1 MILAEIKGYNVQ
13 PIGIENG
20 QSLASRLFHFF
31 VCVVFIAL
39 VCPANADDNLNIAY
53 SARVVGDNER
63 ARVLVDFN
71 QEPKFQIRYLT
82 KPNRIIIDLEETKL
96 ALGDEQLIPRGILS
110 DIRYG
115 IMAEDKSRIIISL
128 NQPAVLEDQQLQV
141 LDGDTHRLVM
151 DISLSDQADF
161 DAVMEEQNWSFVDT
175 TAPEVEIGAK
185 GSRIRL
191 SEPKTSD
198 KFVLVLDAGHG
209 GIDGGAEGRNG
220 AIEKD
225 ITLSFV
231 QDLQEAFKD
240 IDDIE
245 LLLTRDSDQFLSLSA
260 RVQIARDA
268 EADLLISI
276 HADSIR
282 QRSLRGASIY
292 TLSREASDE
301 FASNLAD
308 SENLTDVLA
317 GLHIENAPDDV
328 TGILVDL
335 ARRETQG
342 FSDVMADR
350 IVDDFKGQIRLLNNP
365 HRRAGFRVL
374 LAPDVPSVLIELGF
388 LSNLTDEK
396 LLTDPKWRK
405 KTTILLA
412 KSISEYRDVILRER
426 K

>member
-1 MILAEIKGYNVQ
+1 MQPNLIKYRCFWQTPMFLLRLTPMFSFCLAMFT
-13 PIGIENG
+13 
-20 QSLASRLFHFF
+20 LFLSGSYA
-31 VCVVFIAL
+31 IAQ
-39 VCPANADDNLNIAY
+39 DTTNIAY
-53 SARVVGDNER
+53 SARIVGDNER
-63 ARVLVDFN
+63 ARILVDFN
-71 QEPKFQIRYLT
+71 QEPKFKIRYLAN
-82 KPNRIIIDLEETKL
+82 PNRIILDLDDTKL
-96 ALGDEQLIPRGILS
+96 AFGDEQLTARGVLS
-110 DIRYG
+110 HIRYG
-115 IMAEDKSRIIISL
+115 IMSEDKSRIIFTL
-128 NQPAVLEDQQLQV
+128 KTPAVLEDQQLQI
-141 LDGDTHRLVM
+141 LEGETYRLVM
-151 DISLSDQADF
+151 DVNISEQDDF
-161 DAVMEEQNWSFVDT
+161 DAVIKEQDW
-175 TAPEVEIGAK
+175 EVVEATPTNDDRVEQS
-185 GSRIRL
+185 SRIRV
-191 SEPKTSD
+191 SENKNSD

-225 ITLSFV
+225 ITLDFV
-231 QDLQEAFKD
+231 NDLQTAFND
-240 IDDIE
+240 YDDIE
-245 LLLTRDSDQFLSLSA
+245 LLLTRDSDKFMSLSA
-260 RVQIARDA
+260 RVQIAREA

-308 SENLTDVLA
+308 AENLTDVLA
-317 GLHIENAPDDV
+317 GLHIEDAPDDV

-350 IVDDFKGQIRLLNNP
+350 IVDDFKGQIRLINNP

-374 LAPDVPSVLIELGF
+374 IAPDVPSVLIELGF

-396 LLTDPKWRK
+396 LLTDPKWRE
-405 KTTILLA
+405 KTTKLLA
-412 KSISEYRDVILRER
+412 TSISEYQKAILRDR

>member
-1 MILAEIKGYNVQ
+1 MRPNLIRHKHIW
-13 PIGIENG
+13 
-20 QSLASRLFHFF
+20 QSLFLTLCLTLLTSF
-31 VCVVFIAL
+31 VQSIGAL
-39 VCPANADDNLNIAY
+39 AQETTNIAY

-63 ARVLVDFN
+63 ARILIDFN
-71 QEPKFQIRYLT
+71 KEPIFKIRYLAN
-82 KPNRIIIDLEETKL
+82 PNRIIVDLEQTKL
-96 ALGDEQLIPRGILS
+96 AFADEQLTARGILS

-115 IMAEDKSRIIISL
+115 IMSEDKSRIIFSL
-128 NQPAVLEDQQLQV
+128 KTPAVLEDQQLQI
-141 LDGDTHRLVM
+141 LEGDTYRLVM
-151 DISLSDQADF
+151 DVSISEQDDF
-161 DAVMEEQNWSFVDT
+161 DAVLKEQNW
-175 TAPEVEIGAK
+175 EVVETNPSNDESVEK
-185 GSRIRL
+185 GSRIRV
-191 SEPKTSD
+191 SENKNSD

-225 ITLSFV
+225 ITLDFV
-231 QDLQEAFKD
+231 NDLQKAFEEYD
-240 IDDIE
+240 GIE
-245 LLLTRDSDQFLSLSA
+245 LLLTRDSDQFMSLSA

-308 SENLTDVLA
+308 AENLTDVLA
-317 GLHIENAPDDV
+317 GLHIEDAPDDV

-396 LLTDPKWRK
+396 LLTDPKWRE
-405 KTTILLA
+405 KTTKLLA
-412 KSISEYRDVILRER
+412 KSISEYQKAVLRDR

>member
-1 MILAEIKGYNVQ
+1 MRPNLIRHKHIW
-13 PIGIENG
+13 
-20 QSLASRLFHFF
+20 QSLFLTL
-31 VCVVFIAL
+31 CLTVVISIVQSARAL
-39 VCPANADDNLNIAY
+39 AQDATNIAY

-63 ARVLVDFN
+63 ARVLIDFN
-71 QEPKFQIRYLT
+71 KEPLFKIRYLAN
-82 KPNRIIIDLEETKL
+82 PNRIIVDLEQTKL
-96 ALGDEQLIPRGILS
+96 AFADEQLTARGILS

-115 IMAEDKSRIIISL
+115 IMSDDKSRIIFSL
-128 NQPAVLEDQQLQV
+128 KTPAVLEDQQLQT
-141 LDGDTHRLVM
+141 LEGDTYRLVM
-151 DISLSDQADF
+151 DISISEQDDF
-161 DAVMEEQNWSFVDT
+161 DAVLKEQDW
-175 TAPEVEIGAK
+175 EVVETNPTDDESVAK
-185 GSRIRL
+185 GSRIRV
-191 SEPKTSD
+191 SENKNSD

-225 ITLSFV
+225 ITLDFV
-231 QDLQEAFKD
+231 NDLQKAFEEYD
-240 IDDIE
+240 GIE
-245 LLLTRDSDQFLSLSA
+245 LLLTRDSDQFMSLSA

-308 SENLTDVLA
+308 AENLTDVLA
-317 GLHIENAPDDV
+317 GLHIEDAPDDV

-396 LLTDPKWRK
+396 LLTDPKWRE
-405 KTTILLA
+405 KTTKLLA
-412 KSISEYRDVILRER
+412 KSISEYQKAVLRDR

>member
-1 MILAEIKGYNVQ
+1 MLISFVQSTGALAQE
-13 PIGIENG
+13 
-20 QSLASRLFHFF
+20 AT
-31 VCVVFIAL
+31 
-39 VCPANADDNLNIAY
+39 NIAY

-63 ARVLVDFN
+63 ARILIDFN
-71 QEPKFQIRYLT
+71 KEPIFKIRYLAN
-82 KPNRIIIDLEETKL
+82 PNRIIVDLEQTKL
-96 ALGDEQLIPRGILS
+96 AFADEQLTARGILS

-115 IMAEDKSRIIISL
+115 IMSEDKSRIIFSL
-128 NQPAVLEDQQLQV
+128 KTPAVLEDQQLQI
-141 LDGDTHRLVM
+141 LEGDTYRLVM
-151 DISLSDQADF
+151 DVSISEQDDF
-161 DAVMEEQNWSFVDT
+161 DAVLKEQNW
-175 TAPEVEIGAK
+175 EVVETNPSNDDSVEK
-185 GSRIRL
+185 GSRIRV
-191 SEPKTSD
+191 SENKNSD

-225 ITLSFV
+225 ITLDFV
-231 QDLQEAFKD
+231 NDLQKAFEEYD
-240 IDDIE
+240 GIE
-245 LLLTRDSDQFLSLSA
+245 LLLTRDSDQFMSLSA

-308 SENLTDVLA
+308 AENLTDVLA
-317 GLHIENAPDDV
+317 GLHIEDAPDDV

-396 LLTDPKWRK
+396 LLTDPKWRE
-405 KTTILLA
+405 KTTKLLA
-412 KSISEYRDVILRER
+412 KSISEYQKADLRDR

>member
-1 MILAEIKGYNVQ
+1 MRPNLIRHKHIW
-13 PIGIENG
+13 
-20 QSLASRLFHFF
+20 QSLFLTLCLTLLTSF
-31 VCVVFIAL
+31 VQSTGAL
-39 VCPANADDNLNIAY
+39 AQETTNIAY

-63 ARVLVDFN
+63 ARILIDFN
-71 QEPKFQIRYLT
+71 KEPTFKIRYLAN
-82 KPNRIIIDLEETKL
+82 PNRIIVDLEQTKL
-96 ALGDEQLIPRGILS
+96 AFADEQLTARGILS

-115 IMAEDKSRIIISL
+115 IMSEDKSRVIFSL
-128 NQPAVLEDQQLQV
+128 KTPAVLEDQQLQI
-141 LDGDTHRLVM
+141 LEGDTYRLVM
-151 DISLSDQADF
+151 DVSISEQEDF
-161 DAVMEEQNWSFVDT
+161 DAVLKEQNW
-175 TAPEVEIGAK
+175 EVVETNPSNDESVEK
-185 GSRIRL
+185 GSRIRV
-191 SEPKTSD
+191 SENKNSD

-225 ITLSFV
+225 ITLDFV
-231 QDLQEAFKD
+231 NDLQKAFEEYD
-240 IDDIE
+240 GIE
-245 LLLTRDSDQFLSLSA
+245 LLLTRDSDQFMSLSA

-308 SENLTDVLA
+308 AENLTDVLA
-317 GLHIENAPDDV
+317 GLHIEDAPDDV

-396 LLTDPKWRK
+396 LLTDPKWRE
-405 KTTILLA
+405 KTTKLLA
-412 KSISEYRDVILRER
+412 KSISEYQKAVLRDR

>member
-1 MILAEIKGYNVQ
+1 MQPNLVKYRCLWQMPMYSIYWAAMFLFSLTIIAILNSVSSAVAQ
-13 PIGIENG
+13 
-20 QSLASRLFHFF
+20 
-31 VCVVFIAL
+31 
-39 VCPANADDNLNIAY
+39 DNSNIAY
-53 SARVVGDNER
+53 SARIVGDNER
-63 ARVLVDFN
+63 ARILVDFN
-71 QEPKFQIRYLT
+71 QEPKFKIRYLAN
-82 KPNRIIIDLEETKL
+82 PNRIILDLDDTKL
-96 ALGDEQLIPRGILS
+96 AFEDEQLTARGILS
-110 DIRYG
+110 EIRYG
-115 IMAEDKSRIIISL
+115 IMSEDKSRIIFSL
-128 NQPAVLEDQQLQV
+128 KTPAVLEDQQLQT
-141 LDGDTHRLVM
+141 LEGETYRLVM
-151 DISLSDQADF
+151 DIHISEQDDF
-161 DAVMEEQNWSFVDT
+161 DAVIKEQDWEVVENGPVSEEGIDKS
-175 TAPEVEIGAK
+175 
-185 GSRIRL
+185 SRIRV
-191 SEPKTSD
+191 SESKNSD

-225 ITLSFV
+225 ITLNFV
-231 QDLQEAFKD
+231 NDLQEAFAEY
-240 IDDIE
+240 DDIE
-245 LLLTRDSDQFLSLSA
+245 LLLTRDSDKFMSLSA
-260 RVQIARDA
+260 RVQIAREA

-308 SENLTDVLA
+308 AENLTDVLA
-317 GLHIENAPDDV
+317 GLHIEDAPDDV

-350 IVDDFKGQIRLLNNP
+350 IVDDFKGQIRLINNP

-374 LAPDVPSVLIELGF
+374 IAPDVPSVLIELGF

-396 LLTDPKWRK
+396 LLTDPKWRE
-405 KTTILLA
+405 KTTKLLA
-412 KSISEYRDVILRER
+412 KSISEYQKAILRDR

>member
-1 MILAEIKGYNVQ
+1 MQ
-13 PIGIENG
+13 PIWIKCG
-20 QSLASRLFHFF
+20 QYWPQLLLSLF
-31 VCVVFIAL
+31 VSVVFSIAL
-39 VCPANADDNLNIAY
+39 AFPALANDELNIAY

-63 ARVLVDFN
+63 ARVFIDFN
-71 QEPKFQIRYLT
+71 QEPKFQIRYL
-82 KPNRIIIDLEETKL
+82 KNPNRIIIDLEETKL
-96 ALGDEQLIPRGILS
+96 ALGDEQLTARGILS

-128 NQPAVLEDQQLQV
+128 NEPAVLEDQQMQT
-141 LDGDTHRLVM
+141 LDGDTYRLVM
-151 DISLSDQADF
+151 DISLSDQSDF
-161 DAVMEEQNWSFVDT
+161 DAVLEEQNWSV
-175 TAPEVEIGAK
+175 VETPIADVKVGGK

-191 SEPKTSD
+191 SETKSSD

-231 QDLQEAFKD
+231 QDLQEAIKD
-240 IDDIE
+240 IDNIDLI
-245 LLLTRDSDQFLSLSA
+245 LTRDSDQFMSLSA
-260 RVQIARDA
+260 RVQIAREA

-301 FASNLAD
+301 FATNLAD

-350 IVDDFKGQIRLLNNP
+350 IVDDFKGQIRLINNP

-374 LAPDVPSVLIELGF
+374 LAPDVPSVLVELGF

-396 LLTDPKWRK
+396 LLTDPEWRK

>member
-1 MILAEIKGYNVQ
+1 MQPNLIKYRCFWQTPMFLLRLTPMFSFCLAMFT
-13 PIGIENG
+13 
-20 QSLASRLFHFF
+20 LFLSGSYA
-31 VCVVFIAL
+31 IAQ
-39 VCPANADDNLNIAY
+39 DTTNIAY
-53 SARVVGDNER
+53 SARIVGDNER
-63 ARVLVDFN
+63 ARILVDFN
-71 QEPKFQIRYLT
+71 QEPKFKIRYLAN
-82 KPNRIIIDLEETKL
+82 PNRIILDLDDTKL
-96 ALGDEQLIPRGILS
+96 AFGDEQLTARGVLS

-115 IMAEDKSRIIISL
+115 IMSEDKSRIIFTL
-128 NQPAVLEDQQLQV
+128 KTPAVLEDQQLQI
-141 LDGDTHRLVM
+141 LEGETYRLVM
-151 DISLSDQADF
+151 DVNISEQDDF
-161 DAVMEEQNWSFVDT
+161 DAVIKEQDW
-175 TAPEVEIGAK
+175 EVVEATPTNDDRVEQS
-185 GSRIRL
+185 SRIRV
-191 SEPKTSD
+191 SENKNSD

-225 ITLSFV
+225 ITLDFV
-231 QDLQEAFKD
+231 NDLQTAFND
-240 IDDIE
+240 YDDIE
-245 LLLTRDSDQFLSLSA
+245 LLLTRDSDKFMSLSA
-260 RVQIARDA
+260 RVQIAREA

-308 SENLTDVLA
+308 AENLTDVLA
-317 GLHIENAPDDV
+317 GLHIEDAPDDV

-350 IVDDFKGQIRLLNNP
+350 IVDDFKGQIRLINNP

-374 LAPDVPSVLIELGF
+374 IAPDVPSVLIELGF

-396 LLTDPKWRK
+396 LLTDPKWRE
-405 KTTILLA
+405 KTTKLLA
-412 KSISEYRDVILRER
+412 TSISEYQKAILRDR

>member
-1 MILAEIKGYNVQ
+1 MFIFPLAVSAWFT
-13 PIGIENG
+13 
-20 QSLASRLFHFF
+20 SLCL
-31 VCVVFIAL
+31 
-39 VCPANADDNLNIAY
+39 ANETTNIAY
-53 SARVVGDNER
+53 SARIVGDEER
-63 ARVLVDFN
+63 ARILVDFN
-71 QEPKFQIRYLT
+71 REPKFQIRYLT
-82 KPNRIIIDLEETKL
+82 NPNRIIVDLEATKL
-96 ALGDEQLIPRGILS
+96 AFSDDQLTPRGLLS

-115 IMAEDKSRIIISL
+115 IVAADKSRIIISL
-128 NQPAVLEDQQLQV
+128 KSPAVLEDQQLQTLEGETYRLV
-141 LDGDTHRLVM
+141 LD
-151 DISLSDQADF
+151 ISNSDQSEF
-161 DAVMEEQNWSFVDT
+161 DAVMQEQDWNVIETPQDINSGEEIVS
-175 TAPEVEIGAK
+175 K
-185 GSRIRL
+185 GNRIRL
-191 SEPKTSD
+191 SETKSSD
-198 KFVLVLDAGHG
+198 KFVVVLDAGHG

-225 ITLSFV
+225 ITLNFV
-231 QDLQEAFKD
+231 QDMQDAFSEV
-240 IDDIE
+240 DDIE
-245 LLLTRDSDQFLSLSA
+245 LLLTRDSDQFMSLSA
-260 RVQIARDA
+260 RVQIARDS
-268 EADLLISI
+268 EADLFISI

-350 IVDDFKGQIRLLNNP
+350 IVDDFQGQIRLLNNP

-396 LLTDPKWRK
+396 LLTDPKWRE
-405 KTTILLA
+405 KTATLLV
-412 KSISEYRDVILRER
+412 KSISEYRNAVLSDRN
-426 K
+426 

>member
-1 MILAEIKGYNVQ
+1 MRPNLIRHKHIW
-13 PIGIENG
+13 
-20 QSLASRLFHFF
+20 QSLFLTLCLTLLTSF
-31 VCVVFIAL
+31 VQSIGAL
-39 VCPANADDNLNIAY
+39 AQETTNIAY

-63 ARVLVDFN
+63 ARILIDFN
-71 QEPKFQIRYLT
+71 KEPIFKIRYLAN
-82 KPNRIIIDLEETKL
+82 PNRIIVDLEQTKL
-96 ALGDEQLIPRGILS
+96 AFADEQLTARGILS

-115 IMAEDKSRIIISL
+115 IMSEDKSRIIFSL
-128 NQPAVLEDQQLQV
+128 KTPAVLEDQQLQI
-141 LDGDTHRLVM
+141 LEGDTYRLVM
-151 DISLSDQADF
+151 DVNISEQDDF
-161 DAVMEEQNWSFVDT
+161 DAVLKEQNW
-175 TAPEVEIGAK
+175 EVVETNPSNDESVEK
-185 GSRIRL
+185 GSRIRV
-191 SEPKTSD
+191 SENKNSD

-225 ITLSFV
+225 ITLDFV
-231 QDLQEAFKD
+231 NDLQKAFEEYD
-240 IDDIE
+240 GIE
-245 LLLTRDSDQFLSLSA
+245 LLLTRDSDQFMSLSA

-308 SENLTDVLA
+308 AENLTDVLA
-317 GLHIENAPDDV
+317 GLHIEDAPDDV

-350 IVDDFKGQIRLLNNP
+350 IVEDFKGQIRLLNNP

-396 LLTDPKWRK
+396 LLTDPKWRE
-405 KTTILLA
+405 KTTKLLA
-412 KSISEYRDVILRER
+412 KSISEYQKAVLRDR

>member
-1 MILAEIKGYNVQ
+1 MRSNWIKY
-13 PIGIENG
+13 IHYW
-20 QSLASRLFHFF
+20 QSLHLFFRVAF
-31 VCVVFIAL
+31 AICVLMSAV
-39 VCPANADDNLNIAY
+39 ANADETSNIAY

-63 ARVLVDFN
+63 ARIVIDFN
-71 QEPKFQIRYLT
+71 SEPVFQIRYLPN
-82 KPNRIIIDLEETKL
+82 PNRIIVDFDQTKL
-96 ALGDEQLIPRGILS
+96 AFADDQLTARGILS

-115 IMAEDKSRIIISL
+115 IMSKDKSRIVISL
-128 NQPAVLEDQQLQV
+128 KTPAVLEDQQLQA
-141 LDGDTHRLVM
+141 LDGEIYRLVM
-151 DISLSDQADF
+151 DVSTSNQSEF
-161 DAVMEEQNWSFVDT
+161 DAVMQEQDWDDAKTNNSNDDT
-175 TAPEVEIGAK
+175 AEN
-185 GSRIRL
+185 GSRLKL
-191 SEPKTSD
+191 SEVKSSE

-225 ITLSFV
+225 ITLQFV
-231 QDLQEAFKD
+231 ADLQNAFEQFS
-240 IDDIE
+240 DIE
-245 LLLTRDSDQFLSLSA
+245 LLLTRDSDQFMSLSA
-260 RVQIARDA
+260 RVQIAREA

-308 SENLTDVLA
+308 AENLTDVLA
-317 GLHIENAPDDV
+317 GLHIENTPDDV

-350 IVDDFKGQIRLLNNP
+350 IVDDFKGQIKLLNNP

-396 LLTDPKWRK
+396 LLTDPKWRE
-405 KTTILLA
+405 KTTKLLA
-412 KSISEYRDVILRER
+412 KSISEYQKAVLRER

>member
-1 MILAEIKGYNVQ
+1 MQ
-13 PIGIENG
+13 PIWIKCG
-20 QSLASRLFHFF
+20 QYWPQLFFGLFVSIVVSIISLF
-31 VCVVFIAL
+31 
-39 VCPANADDNLNIAY
+39 PAKADETLNIAY

-71 QEPKFQIRYLT
+71 REPKFQIRYL
-82 KPNRIIIDLEETKL
+82 KNPNRIIVDLEETKL
-96 ALGDEQLIPRGILS
+96 ALGDEQLTARGILS

-128 NQPAVLEDQQLQV
+128 KEPAVLEDQQMQA
-141 LDGDTHRLVM
+141 LDGDTYRLVM
-151 DISLSDQADF
+151 DISLSEQSDF
-161 DAVMEEQNWSFVDT
+161 DAVLEEQNWSVIETPVPD
-175 TAPEVEIGAK
+175 VKVGGK

-191 SEPKTSD
+191 SETKSSD
-198 KFVLVLDAGHG
+198 KFVVVLDAGHG

-231 QDLQEAFKD
+231 QDLQEALKD
-240 IDDIE
+240 IDDID
-245 LLLTRDSDQFLSLSA
+245 LILTRNSDQFMSLSA
-260 RVQIARDA
+260 RVQIAREA

-350 IVDDFKGQIRLLNNP
+350 IVDDFKGQIRLINNP

-374 LAPDVPSVLIELGF
+374 LAPDVPSVLVELGF

-396 LLTDPKWRK
+396 LLTDPEWRK

-412 KSISEYRDVILRER
+412 KSITEYRDVILRER

>member
-1 MILAEIKGYNVQ
+1 MRPNLIRHKHIW
-13 PIGIENG
+13 
-20 QSLASRLFHFF
+20 QSLFLTLCLTLLTSF
-31 VCVVFIAL
+31 VQSIGAL
-39 VCPANADDNLNIAY
+39 AQETTNIAY

-63 ARVLVDFN
+63 ARILIDFN
-71 QEPKFQIRYLT
+71 KEPIFKIRYLAN
-82 KPNRIIIDLEETKL
+82 PNRIIVDLEQTKL
-96 ALGDEQLIPRGILS
+96 AFADEQLTARGILS

-115 IMAEDKSRIIISL
+115 IMSEDKSRIIFSL
-128 NQPAVLEDQQLQV
+128 KTPAVLEDQQLQI
-141 LDGDTHRLVM
+141 LEGDTYRLVM
-151 DISLSDQADF
+151 DVSISEQDDF
-161 DAVMEEQNWSFVDT
+161 DAVLKEQNW
-175 TAPEVEIGAK
+175 EVVETNPSNDESVEK
-185 GSRIRL
+185 GSRIRV
-191 SEPKTSD
+191 SENKNSD

-225 ITLSFV
+225 ITLDFV
-231 QDLQEAFKD
+231 NDLQKAFEEYD
-240 IDDIE
+240 GIE
-245 LLLTRDSDQFLSLSA
+245 LLLTRDSDQFMSLSA

-282 QRSLRGASIY
+282 QRTLRGASIY

-308 SENLTDVLA
+308 AENLTDVLA
-317 GLHIENAPDDV
+317 GLHIEDAPDDV

-396 LLTDPKWRK
+396 LLTDPKWRE
-405 KTTILLA
+405 KTTKLLA
-412 KSISEYRDVILRER
+412 KSISEYQKAVLRDR

>member
-1 MILAEIKGYNVQ
+1 MRPNLIRHRHIW
-13 PIGIENG
+13 
-20 QSLASRLFHFF
+20 QSLFLTLCLILLISF
-31 VCVVFIAL
+31 VQSTRAL
-39 VCPANADDNLNIAY
+39 AQEKTNIAY

-63 ARVLVDFN
+63 ARILIDFN
-71 QEPKFQIRYLT
+71 KEPIFRIRYLAN
-82 KPNRIIIDLEETKL
+82 PNRIIVDLEQTKL
-96 ALGDEQLIPRGILS
+96 AFADEQLTARGILS

-115 IMAEDKSRIIISL
+115 IMSEDKSRIIFTL
-128 NQPAVLEDQQLQV
+128 KTPAVLEDQQLQI
-141 LDGDTHRLVM
+141 LEGDTYRLVM
-151 DISLSDQADF
+151 DVSISEQDDF
-161 DAVMEEQNWSFVDT
+161 DAVLQEQNW
-175 TAPEVEIGAK
+175 EVVETSALDEDSVAK
-185 GSRIRL
+185 SSRIRV
-191 SEPKTSD
+191 SENKNSD
-198 KFVLVLDAGHG
+198 NFVLVLDAGHG

-225 ITLSFV
+225 ITLDFV
-231 QDLQEAFKD
+231 NDLQKAFEEYD
-240 IDDIE
+240 GIE
-245 LLLTRDSDQFLSLSA
+245 LLLTRDSDRFMSLSA

-317 GLHIENAPDDV
+317 GLHIEDAPDDV

-342 FSDVMADR
+342 FSDVLADR

-396 LLTDPKWRK
+396 LLTDPKWRE
-405 KTTILLA
+405 KTTKLLA
-412 KSISEYRDVILRER
+412 KSISEYQKAVLRDR

>member
-1 MILAEIKGYNVQ
+1 LLISFVQSTGALAQETT
-13 PIGIENG
+13 
-20 QSLASRLFHFF
+20 
-31 VCVVFIAL
+31 
-39 VCPANADDNLNIAY
+39 NIAY

-63 ARVLVDFN
+63 ARILIDFN
-71 QEPKFQIRYLT
+71 KEPIFKIRYLAN
-82 KPNRIIIDLEETKL
+82 PNRIIVDLEQTKL
-96 ALGDEQLIPRGILS
+96 AFADEQLTARGILS

-115 IMAEDKSRIIISL
+115 IMSEDKSRIIFSL
-128 NQPAVLEDQQLQV
+128 KTPAVLEDQQLQI
-141 LDGDTHRLVM
+141 LEGDTYRLVM
-151 DISLSDQADF
+151 DVSISEQEDF
-161 DAVMEEQNWSFVDT
+161 DAVLKEQNW
-175 TAPEVEIGAK
+175 EVVETNPSNDESVEK
-185 GSRIRL
+185 GSRIRV
-191 SEPKTSD
+191 SENKNSD

-225 ITLSFV
+225 ITLDFV
-231 QDLQEAFKD
+231 NDLQKAFEEYD
-240 IDDIE
+240 GIE
-245 LLLTRDSDQFLSLSA
+245 LLLTRDSDQFMSLSA

-308 SENLTDVLA
+308 AENLTDVLA
-317 GLHIENAPDDV
+317 GLHIEDAPDDV

-350 IVDDFKGQIRLLNNP
+350 IVHDFKGQIRLLNNP

-396 LLTDPKWRK
+396 LLTDPKWRE
-405 KTTILLA
+405 KTTKLLA
-412 KSISEYRDVILRER
+412 KSISEYQKAVLRDR

>member
-1 MILAEIKGYNVQ
+1 MRPNLIRHKHIW
-13 PIGIENG
+13 
-20 QSLASRLFHFF
+20 QSLFLTL
-31 VCVVFIAL
+31 CLTVVISIVQSTGAL
-39 VCPANADDNLNIAY
+39 AQDATNIAY

-63 ARVLVDFN
+63 ARVLIDFN
-71 QEPKFQIRYLT
+71 KEPLFKIRYLAN
-82 KPNRIIIDLEETKL
+82 PNRIIVDLEQTKL
-96 ALGDEQLIPRGILS
+96 AFADEQLTARGILS

-115 IMAEDKSRIIISL
+115 IMSDDKSRIIFSL
-128 NQPAVLEDQQLQV
+128 KTPAVLEDQQLQT
-141 LDGDTHRLVM
+141 LEGDTYRLVM
-151 DISLSDQADF
+151 DISISEQDDF
-161 DAVMEEQNWSFVDT
+161 DAVLKEQDW
-175 TAPEVEIGAK
+175 EVVETNPTDDESVAK
-185 GSRIRL
+185 GSRIRV
-191 SEPKTSD
+191 SENKNSD

-225 ITLSFV
+225 ITLDFV
-231 QDLQEAFKD
+231 NDLQKAFEEYD
-240 IDDIE
+240 GIE
-245 LLLTRDSDQFLSLSA
+245 LLLTRDSDQFMSLSA

-308 SENLTDVLA
+308 AENLTDVLA
-317 GLHIENAPDDV
+317 GLHIEDAPDDV

-396 LLTDPKWRK
+396 LLTDPKWRE
-405 KTTILLA
+405 KTTKLLA
-412 KSISEYRDVILRER
+412 KSISEYQKAVLRDR

>member
-1 MILAEIKGYNVQ
+1 MRPNLIRHKHIW
-13 PIGIENG
+13 
-20 QSLASRLFHFF
+20 QSLFLTLCLTLLISF
-31 VCVVFIAL
+31 VQSTGAL
-39 VCPANADDNLNIAY
+39 AQETTNIAY

-63 ARVLVDFN
+63 ARILIDFN
-71 QEPKFQIRYLT
+71 KEPIFKIRYLAN
-82 KPNRIIIDLEETKL
+82 PNRIIVDLEQTKL
-96 ALGDEQLIPRGILS
+96 AFADEQLTARGILS

-115 IMAEDKSRIIISL
+115 IMSEDKSRIIFSL
-128 NQPAVLEDQQLQV
+128 KTPAVLEDQQLQI
-141 LDGDTHRLVM
+141 LEGDTYRLVM
-151 DISLSDQADF
+151 DVSISEQEDF
-161 DAVMEEQNWSFVDT
+161 DAVLKEQNW
-175 TAPEVEIGAK
+175 EVVETNPSNDDSVEK
-185 GSRIRL
+185 GSRIRV
-191 SEPKTSD
+191 SENKNSD

-225 ITLSFV
+225 ITLDFV
-231 QDLQEAFKD
+231 NDLQKAFEEYD
-240 IDDIE
+240 GIE
-245 LLLTRDSDQFLSLSA
+245 LLLTRDSDQFMSLSA

-308 SENLTDVLA
+308 AENLTDVLA
-317 GLHIENAPDDV
+317 GLHIEDAPDDV

-396 LLTDPKWRK
+396 LLTDPKWRE
-405 KTTILLA
+405 KTTKLLA
-412 KSISEYRDVILRER
+412 KSISEYQKAVLRDR

>member
-1 MILAEIKGYNVQ
+1 MRRIWIDNGLYWRRLIIMFIFPLAVSISFTS
-13 PIGIENG
+13 I
-20 QSLASRLFHFF
+20 SLA
-31 VCVVFIAL
+31 
-39 VCPANADDNLNIAY
+39 NETTNIAY
-53 SARVVGDNER
+53 SARIVGDDER
-63 ARVLVDFN
+63 ARILVDFN
-71 QEPKFQIRYLT
+71 REPNFEIRYLAN
-82 KPNRIIIDLEETKL
+82 PNRIIIDLEATKL
-96 ALGDEQLIPRGILS
+96 AFSDDQLTPRGLLS

-115 IMAEDKSRIIISL
+115 IVAADKSRIIISL
-128 NQPAVLEDQQLQV
+128 KSPAVLEDQQLQTLEGETYRLV
-141 LDGDTHRLVM
+141 LD
-151 DISLSDQADF
+151 ISNSDQSEF
-161 DAVMEEQNWSFVDT
+161 DAVMQEQDWNVVETPQDNNSGEEIVS
-175 TAPEVEIGAK
+175 K
-185 GSRIRL
+185 GNRIRL
-191 SEPKTSD
+191 SETKSSD
-198 KFVLVLDAGHG
+198 KFVVVLDAGHG

-225 ITLSFV
+225 ITLNFV
-231 QDLQEAFKD
+231 QDMQDAFSGMD
-240 IDDIE
+240 GIE
-245 LLLTRDSDQFLSLSA
+245 LLLTRDSDQFMSLSA
-260 RVQIARDA
+260 RVQIARDS
-268 EADLLISI
+268 EADLFISI

-317 GLHIENAPDDV
+317 GLHIQNAPDDV

-350 IVDDFKGQIRLLNNP
+350 IVDDFQGQIRLLNNP

-396 LLTDPKWRK
+396 LLTDPKWRQ
-405 KTTILLA
+405 KTATLLV
-412 KSISEYRDVILRER
+412 KSISDYRDAILSDRN
-426 K
+426 

>member
-1 MILAEIKGYNVQ
+1 MFSFA
-13 PIGIENG
+13 
-20 QSLASRLFHFF
+20 F
-31 VCVVFIAL
+31 VITVNSIAI
-39 VCPANADDNLNIAY
+39 ANEETNIAY

-63 ARVLVDFN
+63 ARIVVDFN
-71 QEPKFQIRYLT
+71 REPQFKIRYLA
-82 KPNRIIIDLEETKL
+82 KPNRIIVDLDDTKI
-96 ALGDEQLIPRGILS
+96 ALGDDQLTSRGILS

-115 IMAEDKSRIIISL
+115 IMAKDKSRIIFSL
-128 NQPAVLEDQQLQV
+128 KQPAVLEDQQLQV
-141 LDGDTHRLVM
+141 LEGETYRLVM
-151 DISLSDQADF
+151 DISIADQNEFNAVLQEQAWEIV
-161 DAVMEEQNWSFVDT
+161 DAQPINKKAVV
-175 TAPEVEIGAK
+175 K
-185 GSRIRL
+185 GNRIRL
-191 SEPKTSD
+191 TETKESD
-198 KFVLVLDAGHG
+198 QFVLVLDAGHG

-225 ITLSFV
+225 ITLDFV
-231 QDLQEAFKD
+231 KELQQALKD
-240 IDDIE
+240 INDVE
-245 LLLTRDSDQFLSLSA
+245 LLLTRDSDQFMSLSA

-282 QRSLRGASIY
+282 QRTLRGASIY

-350 IVDDFKGQIRLLNNP
+350 IVDDFKGQIKLLNNP

-396 LLTDPKWRK
+396 LLTDPQWRK
-405 KTTILLA
+405 KTTKLLA
-412 KSISEYRDVILRER
+412 KSISDYREAVLRER
-426 K
+426 E

>member
-1 MILAEIKGYNVQ
+1 MF
-13 PIGIENG
+13 
-20 QSLASRLFHFF
+20 SLAF
-31 VCVVFIAL
+31 VITLNSIAI
-39 VCPANADDNLNIAY
+39 ANEETNIAY

-63 ARVLVDFN
+63 ARIVVDFN
-71 QEPKFQIRYLT
+71 REPQFKIRYLAQ
-82 KPNRIIIDLEETKL
+82 PNRIIVDLNDTKI
-96 ALGDEQLIPRGILS
+96 ALGEDQLTSRGILS

-115 IMAEDKSRIIISL
+115 IMAKDKSRIIFSL
-128 NQPAVLEDQQLQV
+128 KQPAVLEDQQLQV
-141 LDGDTHRLVM
+141 LEGETYRLVM
-151 DISLSDQADF
+151 DISLAEQKEF
-161 DAVMEEQNWSFVDT
+161 DAVLQEQAW
-175 TAPEVEIGAK
+175 EIVEANQVNSDAVVK
-185 GSRIRL
+185 GNRIRL
-191 SEPKTSD
+191 TETKSSD

-225 ITLSFV
+225 ITLDFV
-231 QDLQEAFKD
+231 KDLQEALKD

-245 LLLTRDSDQFLSLSA
+245 LLLTRDSDQFMSLSA

-374 LAPDVPSVLIELGF
+374 LAPDVPSVLVELGF

-396 LLTDPKWRK
+396 LLTDPQWRK
-405 KTTILLA
+405 KTTNLLA
-412 KSISEYRDVILRER
+412 KSISDYREAVLRER